1 MRRAFSIL
9 TAAVLAAACGSSPD
23 AIQKSVQ
30 AIQDAYAPPEHLPVM
45 LNKELPFHYP
55 DALFSLK
62 VQANVILGI
71 YIDTT
76 GVVWPESTKVLQ
88 SSGYAALDSAAV
100 RGAPQL
106 QFKPAMTKGKAVAV
120 MIKLPVYFR
129 YPGAPPLPGDS
140 VLEPKAA
147 PTKSP

>member
-1 MRRAFSIL
+1 MRRLAIFAIAF
-9 TAAVLAAACGSSPD
+9 AAAACKSSPD
-23 AIQKSVQ
+23 AIGKAMDSLQ
-30 AIQDAYAPPEHLPVM
+30 ATYAPPEHLPVM
-45 LNKELPFHYP
+45 LNHELPFHYP

-71 YIDTT
+71 YIDTS

-106 QFKPAMTKGKAVAV
+106 QFKPAMTKGKPVAV